1 MGRGSMEK
9 STDMGW
15 QCQHEGITVP
25 TAMQTGAPRPEWLG
39 RGCKPMRSMH
49 CRMAGDGTRLTAPE
63 AQPSIIHMEEP
74 TPLVQAHTAALEVR
88 GDPGEEVGGDA
99 LHAPIPGPALD
110 MHAAAHRA
118 LDGCVRCRAAIA

>member
-39 RGCKPMRSMH
+39 RGCNRMRSMH
-49 CRMAGDGTRLTAPE
+49 CRMTGEVIFPRRRIA
-63 AQPSIIHMEEP
+63 
-74 TPLVQAHTAALEVR
+74 LV
-88 GDPGEEVGGDA
+88 GN
-99 LHAPIPGPALD
+99 IP
-110 MHAAAHRA
+110 
-118 LDGCVRCRAAIA
+118 